1 MDVLII
7 TGGIGSGKSEA
18 CRILKEEFGCG
29 VYYADERVK
38 QMYDIHHTLLGDI
51 EKLTGQSLRD
61 SEGKFVP
68 SRLSALIFTDSQ
80 LLDKVEQLVFPAL
93 MEDFASWAK
102 AYENDAFVVLESATV
117 LEKPYFKGLGDKVIV
132 VDANM
137 ETRME
142 RASVRDG
149 VPHERISARM
159 KNQKM
164 MNSISNGE
172 FNPDVDVIV
181 YNTGTLTDLRNSIVS
196 AVRNL
201 YGKL

>member
-29 VYYADERVK
+29 VYNADDRVK
-38 QMYDIHHTLLGDI
+38 MMYDIHPTLLADI
-51 EKLTGQSLRD
+51 ENLAGQSLRD
-61 SEGKFVP
+61 DEGKFVP

-93 MEDFASWAK
+93 KEDFAMWAK
-102 AYENDAFVVLESATV
+102 TYENDAFVILESATV

-142 RASVRDG
+142 RASLRDG
-149 VPHERISARM
+149 VSQERISARM
-159 KNQKM
+159 TNQRM

-172 FNPDVDVIV
+172 FRPDVDLIV
-181 YNTGTLTDLRNSIVS
+181 YNTGTLADLRNSMVS

>member
-29 VYYADERVK
+29 VYNADDRVK
-38 QMYDIHHTLLGDI
+38 MMYDIHPTLLADI
-51 EKLTGQSLRD
+51 ENLTGQSLRD
-61 SEGKFVP
+61 DEGKFVP

-93 MEDFASWAK
+93 KEDFATWAK
-102 AYENDAFVVLESATV
+102 TYENDVFVILESATV
-117 LEKPYFKGLGDKVIV
+117 LEKPYFEGLGDKVIV

-142 RASVRDG
+142 RASLRDG
-149 VPHERISARM
+149 VSRERISARM
-159 KNQKM
+159 TNQRM

-172 FNPDVDVIV
+172 FRPDVDVIV
-181 YNTGTLTDLRNSIVS
+181 YNTGTLADLRNSMVS
-196 AVRNL
+196 VVRNL